1 MTRNDYRPKDAPPID
16 PSNPKFST
24 NRFSDEIGPKRGG
37 LDGFCNY
44 ERTYFYVAN
53 ALVFTYIITIVIAMV
68 RIVEQRMSKSSKFD
82 TDDEEIN
89 LKELDAVVPS
99 PLESI
104 SPNRVDPLSQQNLA
118 QHSPPAPA
126 SEGIIT
132 RSNSLRSTFTAATTS
147 TRSGPSG
154 ARPTSTSSCGPY
166 RTNTIPRRPVGF
178 GQHSPAAPFQGR
190 VPQPSAGFSPIPL
203 DDDSAEAALVSD
215 GMRPPGL
222 QSQPLPQLQPQPQSQ
237 SQPLQSHH
245 YRQQSRDHGAQ
256 YQQFPRMPML
266 LEEDQMSISTERTD
280 ADAQHALVS
289 DGMRPSAPMLP
300 PYEPGRN
307 QMPGHGEGDSEGMR
321 LSGYGKGGR

>member
-1 MTRNDYRPKDAPPID
+1 MTREDYGPEDTPPID
-16 PSNPKFST
+16 PSDPELST
-24 NRFSDEIGPKRGG
+24 NRFSEEIGPKRGG

-44 ERTYFYVAN
+44 ERTYFYIAN

-68 RIVEQRMSKSSKFD
+68 RIVEQRMSKSSKFN

-89 LKELDAVVPS
+89 LKDLDAVAPS
-99 PLESI
+99 PLESASSI
-104 SPNRVDPLSQQNLA
+104 TVNPLSQQNLA

-132 RSNSLRSTFTAATTS
+132 RSNSLRSTFTTATSS

-154 ARPTSTSSCGPY
+154 TRPTSTSSCGPY
-166 RTNTIPRRPVGF
+166 RSNTIPRRPVGSSH
-178 GQHSPAAPFQGR
+178 HSPAVPFQGR
-190 VPQPSAGFSPIPL
+190 ISQPSSGFTPL
-203 DDDSAEAALVSD
+203 PSDEDSAEAALVSD

-222 QSQPLPQLQPQPQSQ
+222 QSQPQPQPQPQPQQ
-237 SQPLQSHH
+237 SYH
-245 YRQQSRDHGAQ
+245 YRQQSRDHAAQ
-256 YQQFPRMPML
+256 YHHFPRMPML

-307 QMPGHGEGDSEGMR
+307 QMPGHGEGDGEGMR